1 MRGVLVIMRYR
12 ATFCQRARPP
22 LRACP
27 SCRLVAAAQLKTC
40 GGGASWGDAVHWAG
54 VITSSEPP
62 KDNEAGPVTI
72 TPSWQESAVD
82 FVVVV
87 VVVVVVLVGGLGGGG
102 FCF

>member
-1 MRGVLVIMRYR
+1 MRGVLVIMRYG
-12 ATFCQRARPP
+12 ATFCQRARLP

-62 KDNEAGPVTI
+62 KDNEARPVTI
-72 TPSWQESAVD
+72 TPSGQESAVD
-82 FVVVV
+82 FFFFF
-87 VVVVVVLVGGLGGGG
+87 LVGGGGGVSK
-102 FCF
+102 CNERNS